1 MGDAALRQKVGWLIA
16 IRAVISTILLG
27 SAIVLQITAPGSFPI
42 DPFFFLIGLTY
53 ALTITYALVL
63 RFVPQH
69 RWLVDL
75 QLGGDAL
82 IVSAF
87 IYFTGGITS
96 YFTSLYVLPVIAA
109 STIQFRRGA
118 LMVATLSTVLYGG
131 LVLAQYLAVSGLRSD
146 PWLTASTLA
155 LPPPT
160 VARYTVALNVFGFF
174 AVALLSG
181 SLANSLRSAGV
192 RLEQASTE
200 IADLQA
206 LNQHVIDSL
215 PSGLATTDQAQ
226 RILTFN
232 RGAETITGV
241 GFRSA
246 VGRPIHEVLQLPAAV
261 MESFQTDLRLKGA
274 RRHEFRYH
282 TRDGRGDL
290 EIGLTAT
297 HLESPRGRVGLLF
310 TFQDV
315 TAIKR
320 LERDAAI
327 QQRLAAVGEMAA
339 GIAHEI
345 RNPLAS
351 MSGSIQILRQ
361 ELPLSSEQEQLM
373 DIVLRESERLNTTI
387 RSFLAYARPQRFQI
401 QRFDVRRAL
410 NDTALLLRNSAD
422 VQEGHAIDVDVPD
435 TELWYEADEGQ
446 IKQIVWNLATNGLRA
461 MPDGGR
467 LQLTGACEP
476 ASSGVVLTVRDQGMG
491 IPPEELDGLFQ
502 PFHGTFAKGSG
513 LGLAIVHRIVTD
525 YNGEIRV
532 SSQPKAGTTVSV
544 RLPAPSPV
552 AAS

>member
-1 MGDAALRQKVGWLIA
+1 MVSTDLRRTVAWLIA
-16 IRAVISTILLG
+16 IRAIIGTILLG
-27 SAIVLQITAPGSFPI
+27 SAIVLQITAPGSFPV

-53 ALTITYALVL
+53 VLTISFALTLK
-63 RFVPQH
+63 FVDRH
-69 RWLVDL
+69 RWLLDM
-75 QLGGDAL
+75 QLAGDAL
-82 IVSAF
+82 IVSTF
-87 IYFTGGITS
+87 IYFTGGINS
-96 YFTSLYVLPVIAA
+96 YFTSLYVLPVMAA
-109 STIQFRRGA
+109 STIQFRRGG
-118 LMVATLSTVLYGG
+118 LLVATLSTVLYGG
-131 LVLAQYLAVSGLRSD
+131 LVLAQYLPVSALRSD
-146 PWLTASTLA
+146 PWLNASTLA
-155 LPPPT
+155 LPPAS

-181 SLANSLRSAGV
+181 SLAERLRSAGAQ
-192 RLEQASTE
+192 LEEASGE

-215 PSGLATTDQAQ
+215 PSGLATADPGL

-232 RGAETITGV
+232 RGAEAITGLA
-241 GFRSA
+241 FRAA
-246 VGRPIHEVLQLPAAV
+246 VGRRIDEVLQLPTPV
-261 MESFQTDLRLKGA
+261 MESIQADLRVKRS
-274 RRHEFRYH
+274 RRHEFRYR
-282 TRDGRGDL
+282 TGDGRGDL

-297 HLESPRGRVGLLF
+297 HLETPRGRVGLLF

-315 TAIKR
+315 TSIKR
-320 LERDAAI
+320 LERDSAI

-361 ELPLSSEQEQLM
+361 ELPLSPEQEQLM

-401 QRFDVRRAL
+401 ERFDARRPL
-410 NDTALLLRNSAD
+410 NDAALLLRNSIELH
-422 VQEGHAIDVDVPD
+422 EGHEIVVQVPD

-467 LQLTGACEP
+467 LYLVGAREP
-476 ASSGVVLTVRDQGMG
+476 SSGGVVLTVRDQGIG
-491 IPPEELDGLFQ
+491 IPPEALDGLFQ
-502 PFHGTFAKGSG
+502 PFHGTFAQGSG

-532 SSQPKAGTTVSV
+532 SSSPQAGTSVAV
-544 RLPAPSPV
+544 RLPARTAVTS
-552 AAS
+552 